1 MAIQPE
7 NPSRGDV
14 AVALHDIWKVFAGVP
29 VLKGIDFELRAG
41 EIQALLGGNGSGK
54 STTVK
59 ILCGA
64 YQPTAG
70 TIEMNGQVV
79 QFDRPSEAHRHG
91 IYMVPQEP
99 HIFPHL
105 TVEENLL
112 LGDGIDPDGAL
123 EKARRLAKETGFE
136 ADFSSPGGFLSIAN
150 QQLVEIL
157 RGLLRD
163 AKVLIFDEPTSALT
177 VREVESLFQHMQ
189 RLKARGIAILFI
201 SHRLNEVLEISDRVS
216 VLRDGSFVLS
226 APTATLTA
234 GKLVEAMLPG
244 AAAGNAASP
253 APSDPKA
260 AARPTVTRSGT
271 PVLEVNGLNGDMFQD
286 VSLKVWPGEVV
297 GLAGLVGAGRTELAE
312 AILGLDKEVHGE
324 VRIAGQPVNN
334 RTPRACQERGLC
346 YVPEDRHAHGIFL
359 ELPHPSTTS
368 ASVLGTLGRFFL
380 WPGRERALSDRF
392 VGEFDIRTSSRAQ
405 LSGQL
410 SGGNQQKIVL
420 SKTLAA
426 EPKIIILDEPTRGI
440 DARARLDVYRII
452 RDLTARGVAVLLISS
467 ELGEIVDLSDRVLVM
482 YRGRVEELSAR
493 KIGLDEVS
501 AASFGL
507 QHGATP

>member
-1 MAIQPE
+1 MASQPE
-7 NPSRGDV
+7 KPGPGDV
-14 AVALHDIWKVFAGVP
+14 VAALRDIWKVFAGVP
-29 VLKGIDFELRAG
+29 VLKGIDFDLRAG
-41 EIQALLGGNGSGK
+41 EIHALLGGNGSGK
-54 STTVK
+54 STAVK

-70 TIEMNGQVV
+70 AIEMNGQTVT
-79 QFDRPSEAHRHG
+79 FDSPSDAHRHG
-91 IYMVPQEP
+91 VYMVPQEP

-112 LGDGIDPDGAL
+112 LGDGINPDGAM
-123 EKARRLAKETGFE
+123 EKAKRLAQESGFE
-136 ADFSSPGGFLSIAN
+136 ADFASPGGFLSIAN

-163 AKVLIFDEPTSALT
+163 ARLLIFDEPTSALT

-216 VLRDGSFVLS
+216 VLRDGSFVLR
-226 APTATLTA
+226 APTDTLTA

-244 AAAGNAASP
+244 ATPTGAAQAASRLG
-253 APSDPKA
+253 AEVSRIGA
-260 AARPTVTRSGT
+260 
-271 PVLEVNGLNGDMFQD
+271 PVLEVRGLSGDMFHD
-286 VSLKVWPGEVV
+286 VSFKVWPGEVV

-312 AILGLDKEVHGE
+312 AIVGLDTNVQGEVH
-324 VRIAGQPVNN
+324 IAGAPVND
-334 RTPRACQERGLC
+334 RTPRMCQERGLS

-359 ELPHPSTTS
+359 DLPHPSTTS
-368 ASVLGTLGRFFL
+368 ASVLRKLGRFFL
-380 WPGRERALSDRF
+380 WPRQERALSDQF
-392 VGEFDIRTSSRAQ
+392 VEQLAIRTSTWSQ
-405 LSGQL
+405 LSGTL

-420 SKTLAA
+420 SKTLATD
-426 EPKIIILDEPTRGI
+426 PKIIILDEPTRGI
-440 DARARLDVYRII
+440 DARARQDVYRII
-452 RDLTARGVAVLLISS
+452 RDLTSRGVAVLLISS

-482 YRGRVEELSAR
+482 YRGRAEELAPR
-493 KIGLDEVS
+493 NIGLEQVS

-507 QHGATP
+507 QHDGRP